1 MRVWP
6 SWTPRRALGA
16 LVAAGGAWALLPL
29 PADPALAA
37 ALRGGLVAAAATA
50 LGALPVVFS
59 QQLSA
64 RVSDALLGFGAGV
77 MLAASAFSLVVP
89 GLRAA
94 RDLGHG
100 TWGAGGIVAAGIVL
114 GALFLLWAS
123 RHAEQSP
130 RLARHEPA
138 LRGAWLFVAAIAL
151 HNLPEG
157 LAIGVAV
164 GGGAEGARALVTGIA
179 IQDVPEGLVVA
190 LALRAA
196 GHGRGAAFGLGAA
209 SGLFEPLAAL
219 AGAAALSVSLTLL
232 PWGLAF
238 AAGAMLFAVSHH
250 VIPGAHAQGN
260 ARLATGGLIAG
271 YVLMATLDNALG

>member
-6 SWTPRRALGA
+6 ACTPRRALGA
-16 LVAAGGAWALLPL
+16 LVAAGGAWVLLPQ
-29 PADPALAA
+29 PADPRLAA
-37 ALRGGLVAAAATA
+37 ALSGGLVAATATA
-50 LGALPVVFS
+50 LGALPVVFA
-59 QQLSA
+59 QRLSP
-64 RVSDALLGFGAGV
+64 RVSDTLLGFGAGV

-94 RDLGHG
+94 RDQGHG
-100 TWGAGGIVAAGIVL
+100 AVSASAVVAAGIVL

-123 RHAEQSP
+123 RHAERSP
-130 RLARHEPA
+130 RLAHSEPA

-157 LAIGVAV
+157 LAIGVAL
-164 GGGAEGARALVTGIA
+164 GGSAHGAHALVTGIA
-179 IQDVPEGLVVA
+179 LQDVPEGLVVA
-190 LALRAA
+190 LALRGA
-196 GHGRGAAFGLGAA
+196 GHGRGLSFGLGAA

-219 AGAAALSVSLTLL
+219 AGAAALSISAALL

-260 ARLATGGLIAG
+260 ARLATAGLIGG
-271 YVLMATLDNALG
+271 YVLMAVLDNTLV

>member
-6 SWTPRRALGA
+6 AWTPRRALGA
-16 LVAAGGAWALLPL
+16 FIAAGGAWALLPP
-29 PADPALAA
+29 PADPRLAA
-37 ALRGGLVAAAATA
+37 AWAGGLVAAAATA
-50 LGALPVVFS
+50 LGALPVLFS
-59 QQLSA
+59 QRLSA
-64 RVSDALLGFGAGV
+64 RVSDTLLGFGAGV

-94 RDLGHG
+94 RALGYAPWAASAVVG
-100 TWGAGGIVAAGIVL
+100 AGIVL
-114 GALFLLWAS
+114 GALFLLAAS
-123 RHAEQSP
+123 RHAERSP
-130 RLARHEPA
+130 RLAHHHAA

-157 LAIGVAV
+157 LAIGVAM
-164 GGGAEGARALVTGIA
+164 GGQADGARALVTGIA

-196 GHGRGAAFGLGAA
+196 GHGRGTAFGLGAA

-219 AGAAALSVSLTLL
+219 AGAAALSFSLALL

-250 VIPGAHAQGN
+250 VIPGAHAQGH
-260 ARLATGGLIAG
+260 AREASAGLIAG
-271 YVLMATLDNALG
+271 YVLMAVLDNTLG